1 MLPSTGKYVYDKWSA
16 AAGFPNTSF
25 GYTSV
30 SINKSI
36 NEKFNLESKTYS

>member
-25 GYTSV
+25 WV
-30 SINKSI
+30 HKRLNKQ
-36 NEKFNLESKTYS
+36 KYQWKVQFRK